1 MSRVLVSFLGTGVS
15 NSHRYDEVTYNIE
28 GKTCKKTT
36 LIAEAITKY
45 YGIDKLILVGTP
57 KSMWEEVYDRF
68 AKING
73 LQTDEEYLDDLLDYI
88 DNAGIE
94 TDPTSF
100 PNPNEIEKVVGNDSH
115 VIIIDYGINNEQL
128 KSNTEKILGIEQ
140 FLEYNDELI
149 VDITHGFRSLPIA
162 MMNLLVY
169 LQNISSKS
177 IEISHILYGMREI
190 ERETSEKLGKIKNEV
205 PIIDLNKGE
214 MGIVNINKWI
224 SGAYAFKEF
233 GKGYMIADLLKN
245 KYVDLTNKL
254 NNLSDIQSLNYLKE
268 LPKCIKE
275 FIQQYEDNKST
286 LSSLELMSIE
296 PAIEELIHYNLHNS
310 SNTWQFQLN
319 LSRWQCSKQNYLASY
334 STLTECVISYVCAKS
349 RSKETGKTF
358 DCNSFIDREIVKGKK
373 IKGKNDEILN
383 ESEHNYIA
391 DFPEIYK
398 IYEGDGLKIIRNALV
413 HNKSAKDRE
422 GNNKLNYDSLNKVNN
437 IDAQLKKFIDRLM
450 LLLK

>member
-1 MSRVLVSFLGTGVS
+1 MSRVLVSFLGTGIS
-15 NSHRYDEVTYNIE
+15 NSHRYDKVTYNIE
-28 GKTCKKTT
+28 GTACNETT
-36 LIAEAITKY
+36 LIAEAITKH
-45 YGIDKLILVGTP
+45 YGIEKLILVGTA

-73 LQTDEEYLDDLLDYI
+73 VQTDEDYLDELLDYI

-100 PNPNEIEKVVGNDSH
+100 PNPKEIEKALGKDSH
-115 VIIIDYGINNEQL
+115 IIIVDYGINNEQL

-169 LQNISSKS
+169 LQNISGKT

-190 ERETSEKLGKIKNEV
+190 EKDSSVKLGKVKNEV

-233 GKGYMIADLLKN
+233 GKGYQIADLLKN
-245 KYVDLTNKL
+245 KYVDLTNNL

-268 LPKCIKE
+268 LPKCIKD
-275 FIQQYEDNKST
+275 FIQQYEDNKKD
-286 LSSLELMSIE
+286 LSSLEVMSIE
-296 PAIEELIHYNLHNS
+296 PAIDELKSYKLDNS

-319 LSRWQCSKQNYLASY
+319 LSRWQYSKQNYLASY
-334 STLTECVISYVCAKS
+334 ATLTECVISYVCAKS
-349 RSKETGKTF
+349 RSKETGKPF

-373 IKGKNDEILN
+373 IKGKNDEVLN

-391 DFPEIYK
+391 DFPDIYK
-398 IYEGDGLKIIRNALV
+398 IYEDDGLKIIRNALV

-422 GNNKLNYDSLNKVNN
+422 GNNKLNYDSLKNVNN
-437 IDAQLKKFIDRLM
+437 IDAQLKRYIDRLM
-450 LLLK
+450 HFLI